1 MRCFPL
7 DHFEVSAL
15 AFGLVGGD
23 ADALAGDD
31 EAAEIVE
38 IGPELQVVGCCGNGA
53 VECKIFIDRS
63 LPRSIA
69 PSIRASALPTSCRR
83 ADVARAAAS
92 PAASTSTLWRN
103 SITSSTS
110 LIEGGPPTASRK
122 GRRPISVAT
131 KAPAPCRVVTT
142 PSARR
147 AARKIA
153 RRTEINKGRR
163 TKLRT
168 FVRKVEEAIA
178 AGNREQAIAALKA
191 AEPVIMRS
199 AQKGVVHRNAASRKV
214 SRLSHRV
221 AKLAAK

>member
-110 LIEGGPPTASRK
+110 LIEGRPPTASRK

-131 KAPAPCRVVTT
+131 KAPAPCRVAVC
-142 PSARR
+142 PQGCYRLAHDR
-147 AARKIA
+147 AADAHRSRHLLLGRKAGAGRQLGADDLGGDTLGDLMEQFPRGLDRAQRRGLVGA
-153 RRTEINKGRR
+153 RQIT
-163 TKLRT
+163 
-168 FVRKVEEAIA
+168 
-178 AGNREQAIAALKA
+178 
-191 AEPVIMRS
+191 
-199 AQKGVVHRNAASRKV
+199 
-214 SRLSHRV
+214 
-221 AKLAAK
+221 